1 MILLLVLPVS
11 LTLWQCFLFPCV
23 FSSITFVV
31 ESLATNFVLPNKVQ
45 KSRSFSVALMRLRE
59 YLRAGANP
67 IKLFCFL
74 PRANLALSYTHRYL
88 IELDCSTW
96 QFKSAKLKDKKYK
109 YTKLL
114 NTISKKEEIDASSSW
129 HRFSDGRLFIYV
141 PYSRKTDHDIK
152 VKFWNLKEVF
162 KWWSENRT

>member
-1 MILLLVLPVS
+1 MYAVIPLPLPIFPHKTLSTNPLPYKTGSVCPKTKCDISITYGRKCMILLLVLPVS

-88 IELDCSTW
+88 IELDCST
-96 QFKSAKLKDKKYK
+96 
-109 YTKLL
+109 
-114 NTISKKEEIDASSSW
+114 
-129 HRFSDGRLFIYV
+129 
-141 PYSRKTDHDIK
+141 
-152 VKFWNLKEVF
+152 
-162 KWWSENRT
+162 